1 MSLVTIPTIV
11 WPPILAQMRQDA
23 SGTSSLVID
32 ATGEKAA
39 TVFQVPRTGSI
50 DRLVFFTRTVTTPQT
65 LRVGLYTVDASG
77 DPTTTAYGGMAVG
90 TQASP
95 AANTQYEVTLAT
107 PASAVLGDMVAM
119 VVEFDST
126 VGNLGIG
133 YWDNPGLNSTM
144 QVPYLDHFTTAWAKS
159 GFVSGMGIRY
169 SDGTYEFIGTWA
181 TGIRTDVFFANGST
195 PDERGNVILL
205 PMRCRSNGA
214 FVMGGA
220 NAVSADYEIVLY
232 GPSGQALRTIVRDAD
247 ASGIVSGT
255 LYARWDT
262 PVVLEPEVPYRLTV
276 KPTTAN
282 NCNVR
287 EHSVLN
293 AAMMGCLPGGTRVYK
308 TSRTDLGA
316 FTDVTTTR
324 TWWLSLM
331 IDQVDDGMPLPRTRP
346 LHSAL
351 I

>member
-1 MSLVTIPTIV
+1 MALVTIPTIV

-23 SGTSSLVID
+23 GGNGAQLID
-32 ATGEKAA
+32 AAGEKAA

-50 DRLVFFTRTVTTPQT
+50 DRLVFFTRTVTTAQT

-119 VVEFDST
+119 VVEFAST
-126 VGNLGIG
+126 VGNLQIG
-133 YWDNPGLNSTM
+133 LHDNVGGESTM
-144 QVPYLDHFTTAWAKS
+144 QVPYLDHFTTVWTKRS
-159 GFVSGMGIRY
+159 NVSGMGVRY
-169 SDGTYEFIGTWA
+169 SDGTYEFIGTWP
-181 TGIRTDVFFANGST
+181 TGIRSDIGYANADT
-195 PDERGNVILL
+195 PDERGNVLIL

-214 FVMGGA
+214 FLMAGSTGA
-220 NAVSADYEIVLY
+220 AGDHDIVLY
-232 GPSGQALRTIVRDAD
+232 GPSGQALRTITRDASVGHVT
-247 ASGIVSGT
+247 SGSI
-255 LYARWDT
+255 YARWNS
-262 PVVLEPEVPYRLTV
+262 PIVLDPEVSYRLTV
-276 KPTTAN
+276 KPTTTN
-282 NCNVR
+282 QCSVR

-331 IDQVDDGMPLPRTRP
+331 IDQVDDGIPSPRTRP
-346 LHSAL
+346 MHSPL